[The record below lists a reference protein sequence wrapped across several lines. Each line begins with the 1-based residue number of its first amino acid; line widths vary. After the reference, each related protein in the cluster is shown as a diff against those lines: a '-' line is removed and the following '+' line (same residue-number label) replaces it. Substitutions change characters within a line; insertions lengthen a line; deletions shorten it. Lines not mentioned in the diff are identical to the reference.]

1 METTHMRRGGIVG
14 PVILIGAGVVFLLTN
29 LGMISWTVWEALF
42 RLWPVL
48 LIAVGLDILIG
59 RRSIVGSL
67 LVVVLLFGV
76 LAFAITS
83 SGPVTTA
90 GQQLTNER
98 VSQALDGATLGAVE
112 ISSGIADLR
121 ISAADEDAGLIE
133 GQVALNQGEN
143 IRQMPNK
150 TGETMH
156 FTLRNEG
163 MPAAW
168 WPARFYPNNGTKVW
182 DLKLNRDVPLTL
194 KVDNGI
200 GRTQIDLLQL
210 KVTELDVN
218 GGVGQSTITL
228 PRQGKVSATV
238 DAGIGEIIVIVPAGM
253 SARIRADGG
262 LGQTR
267 VQGDFQHKGDEYV
280 SPDYATATNRV
291 DLQIQ
296 GGIGSV
302 TVRGTSSE

>member
-1 METTHMRRGGIVG
+1 METRMRRGGIVG

-29 LGMISWTVWEALF
+29 LGLVGWNVWEALF

-48 LIAVGLDILIG
+48 LIAVGLDILVG
-59 RRSIVGSL
+59 RHSILGSL
-67 LVVVLLFGV
+67 LVVVLLLGV

-83 SGPVTTA
+83 SGPVTA
-90 GQQLTNER
+90 VGQQLTSEQI
-98 VSQALDGATLGAVE
+98 SQPLEGATQGNVE

-143 IRQMPNK
+143 IRQDHNK
-150 TGETMH
+150 AGDTMH

-163 MPAAW
+163 VPAAW
-168 WPARFYPNNGTKVW
+168 WPGRIGQNNGGKVW
-182 DLKLNRDVPLTL
+182 DLKLSRDVPLTL
-194 KVDNGI
+194 RVDNGV

-210 KVTELDVN
+210 KVTELDVH
-218 GGVGQSTITL
+218 GGVGQSTVTL
-228 PRQGKVSATV
+228 PRQGKVTATV
-238 DAGIGEIIVIVPAGM
+238 DAGIGEVIVIVPAGM

-267 VQGDFQHKGDEYV
+267 VQGDFQHNGNEYV
-280 SPDYATATNRV
+280 SPGYDNATDRV
-291 DLQIQ
+291 DLQVH

-302 TVRGTSSE
+302 TVQGTSGG